1 MEKKYKCVLCF
12 KELSNKSNLTAHM
25 KRHTGEKPFKCES
38 CGKRFTRSFTLR
50 NHMKQFH
57 QDSFSRNYNTKILK
71 CSTSLECHKKQHHKG
86 FQCQLCSKKFVHEAN
101 LRIHHRTHTG
111 EYPFK
116 CVICGNCFNLK
127 ETLTRHL
134 RTHTGEK
141 PYKCKFCDKRF
152 KHQWYA
158 RGHLKKK
165 HPSEFIIEK
174 VKKKCSKD
182 NYKSFYVKAAK
193 PSKCYNPSE
202 EAVTFDSS
210 GQSLPGVVDV
220 QEQPQALTIPQDNS
234 HVQIGF
240 MTLRNENTSV
250 QIDHDG
256 GDDASKSNQC
266 GISIRE
272 LSSKSSLTVHMKR
285 HTGEKPFKCYYCGK
299 RVTRGSTLRNHIK
312 RYHQHQESFSCNHCT
327 KTFKYSTSLD
337 WHKKLHHKE
346 LDDVSK
352 SNQDFNINLEASIDS
367 ISKHDFLDAN

>member
-38 CGKRFTRSFTLR
+38 CGKYFTRSFTLR

-57 QDSFSRNYNTKILK
+57 QDSFSCNYNT
-71 CSTSLECHKKQHHKG
+71 
-86 FQCQLCSKKFVHEAN
+86 N
-101 LRIHHRTHTG
+101 LRIQHSTHTG
-111 EYPFK
+111 EYPYK

-141 PYKCKFCDKRF
+141 PYQCKFCDKRF

-202 EAVTFDSS
+202 GAVTFDFS

-240 MTLRNENTSV
+240 MTLRNENISV

-256 GDDASKSNQC
+256 VDDASKSNQC
-266 GISIRE
+266 GICVRE
-272 LSSKSSLTVHMKR
+272 LSSKSNLTVHMKR
-285 HTGEKPFKCYYCGK
+285 HSGEKPFKCNYCGK
-299 RVTRGSTLRNHIK
+299 CVTRSSTL
-312 RYHQHQESFSCNHCT
+312 
-327 KTFKYSTSLD
+327 
-337 WHKKLHHKE
+337 
-346 LDDVSK
+346 
-352 SNQDFNINLEASIDS
+352 
-367 ISKHDFLDAN
+367 